1 MDESRGWTVN
11 GAEWRERVATVSEQ
25 RRVPI
30 VDCRTV
36 RVSSGDYPRIRSSRV
51 RTRRVHPDVLRRQME
66 ERKGQRDG

>member
-11 GAEWRERVATVSEQ
+11 GERWRDRVATVGEQ

-36 RVSSGDYPRIRSSRV
+36 RVSSGDYPRIRGSRV